1 MKCDRCDQSATV
13 HLIEI
18 HNGQKIEKHLCEH
31 HAEEENVSV
40 KVNPPINELLEKFVT
55 KHTGQAADQVH
66 LICDDCGLNYDAFRR
81 DGLLGCPG
89 CYDNFEDAIEP
100 LIARAHE
107 GAVSHFGKVPSY
119 AGSDQ
124 LQHQRL
130 LRLRQELQKAVMSE
144 QFERAAQL
152 RDEVQQLESEV

>member
-1 MKCDRCDQSATV
+1 MKCDRCDQTATV

-18 HNGQKIEKHLCEH
+18 YNGQKVEKHLCEK

-40 KVNPPINELLEKFVT
+40 SVSPPINELLEKFVST
-55 KHTGQAADQVH
+55 HSGQLPEQAQLV
-66 LICDDCGLNYDAFRR
+66 CEDCGLNYDDFRR

-89 CYDNFEDAIEP
+89 CYESFEEAIES

-107 GAVSHFGKVPSY
+107 GAVLHCGKVPSY

-124 LQHQRL
+124 IRHQRL
-130 LRLRQELQKAVMSE
+130 LRLRQELKKAVLTE
-144 QFERAAQL
+144 QYERAAQL
-152 RDEVQQLESEV
+152 RDEVEQLETDK